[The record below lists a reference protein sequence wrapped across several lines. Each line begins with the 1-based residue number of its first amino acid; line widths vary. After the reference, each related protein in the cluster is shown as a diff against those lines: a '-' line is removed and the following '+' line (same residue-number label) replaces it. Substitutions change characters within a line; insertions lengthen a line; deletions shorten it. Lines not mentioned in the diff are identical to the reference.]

1 MGISKVMTFKTSLV
15 GGAALSLV
23 LACAAGSAAADQ
35 PPAKHH
41 RAHKVEKKPDAA
53 AEATAALQAQ
63 MSEMRAQV
71 EELKAWKDA
80 QAANQAQTEAQV
92 AQLKAQLAEAQA
104 KAQAAEAKVDAQIE
118 TIPATVKADVAAAA
132 PKTDKLY
139 IKGVAV
145 TLGGFVAAES
155 IFRTKGETA
164 DMASSFSAIP
174 FPNSTPAGH
183 TNESRLSARQSRI
196 TLMAQGDVTQT
207 IHLTGYGEVDFLG
220 AAQTANSNETN
231 SYTPRIRV
239 LYNTIDWDTDFGGV
253 HLLAGQ
259 NWSLA
264 TMNTVGITPRT
275 EQPPLSIDAQYVPG
289 FVFTRQPQVRFTVD
303 ADKTFWV
310 AVSAENPQTT
320 FSNNS
325 KYLPGISLA
334 TSAAAGSGFNSANT
348 LSLNR
353 VPDLIGKVAVDKEIE
368 GHKVHAEVFGIYRDF
383 DARLD
388 DAGVY
393 SNESTSGGGGGGGF
407 IVGVIPGLLDVQASG
422 LWGKGIGRYG
432 AGQLPDVT
440 VSYDGTIHPINEW
453 DLLVGGTLHL
463 TKSLDIYAYGGEE
476 REQAM
481 PFTSGT
487 IYNGL
492 GNVNYDNTGCDTE
505 GASNCSGNTHYVD
518 QITAGFWHRP
528 YVGKFGRIQWGV
540 QYSHTERAAF
550 DGKGAAPV
558 THDDMVFT
566 SIRYYPF

>member
-1 MGISKVMTFKTSLV
+1 MTFKTSLV
-15 GGAALSLV
+15 SGAALSLV
-23 LACAAGSAAADQ
+23 LACTAASAADA
-35 PPAKHH
+35 PAVKHH
-41 RAHKVEKKPDAA
+41 RAHKSMEKKTDAE

-63 MSEMRAQV
+63 MTEMRAQV
-71 EELKAWKDA
+71 EALKAWKDA

-118 TIPATVKADVAAAA
+118 TIPATVKEDVAAAA

-155 IFRTKGETA
+155 VFRTHSEVA

-174 FPNSTPAGH
+174 FPNTTPGGH
-183 TNESRLSARQSRI
+183 ANETRLSARQSRI
-196 TLMAQGDVTQT
+196 TLLAQGDVSQT
-207 IHLTGYGEVDFLG
+207 IHLTGYGELDFLG

-239 LYNTIDWDTDFGGV
+239 MYNTIDWDTDFGGM

-264 TMNTVGITPRT
+264 TMNTLGITPRT

-303 ADKTFWV
+303 ASKTFWF
-310 AVSAENPQTT
+310 AVSVENPQTT
-320 FSNNS
+320 FSNNG
-325 KYLPGISLA
+325 KYLPGISLE
-334 TSAAAGSGFNSANT
+334 TSAPAGSGFNSANT

-353 VPDLIGKVAVDKEIE
+353 VPDVIGKVAVDKEFD
-368 GHKVHAEVFGIYRDF
+368 GHKLHAEAFGIYRDF
-383 DARLD
+383 YARVD
-388 DAGVY
+388 NAGAY
-393 SNESTSGGGGGGGF
+393 GNESTSGGGFGGGF
-407 IVGVIPGLLDVQASG
+407 IVGVVPGLLDAQASG
-422 LWGKGIGRYG
+422 LWGKGVGRYG

-440 VSYDGTIHPINEW
+440 ISYDGTIHPIEET
-453 DLLVGGTLHL
+453 DILLGGTLHI
-463 TKSLDIYAYGGEE
+463 TKALDIYGYAGEE
-476 REQAM
+476 REQAL

-492 GNVNYDNTGCDTE
+492 GNVNYDNTGCYTE
-505 GASNCSGNTHYVD
+505 GATNCSGNTHFVD
-518 QITAGFWHRP
+518 QFTGGFWDRP
-528 YVGKFGRIQWGV
+528 YVGKFGRIQWGI
-540 QYSHTERAAF
+540 QYSHTGRIAF
-550 DGKGAAPV
+550 DGKGVAPV
-558 THDDMVFT
+558 THDNMIFT